1 MGGGSYDAYVGN
13 KRAGY
18 MIVDP
23 RTKSVQHVH
32 LDKPFRGKKLGHK
45 FYDDVIQ
52 REGGLFMNPDT
63 SVPQTLKI

>member
-1 MGGGSYDAYVGN
+1 
-13 KRAGY
+13 